1 MWGAHTPLPEMKG
14 NLYWR
19 KKTEISKKMW
29 GTVSKRQ
36 RGTMKTTFIKGSKIL
51 GPWEQPSSA
60 QTWEMELCSFSFS
73 MKAAHNILKLLKL
86 LLGSG

>member
-1 MWGAHTPLPEMKG
+1 MWGAHTLLPEMKG
-14 NLYWR
+14 NSYWR
-19 KKTEISKKMW
+19 EKTEISRKIW

-60 QTWEMELCSFSFS
+60 QTWEMELHSFSFFIEV
-73 MKAAHNILKLLKL
+73 AHNILKLLKL